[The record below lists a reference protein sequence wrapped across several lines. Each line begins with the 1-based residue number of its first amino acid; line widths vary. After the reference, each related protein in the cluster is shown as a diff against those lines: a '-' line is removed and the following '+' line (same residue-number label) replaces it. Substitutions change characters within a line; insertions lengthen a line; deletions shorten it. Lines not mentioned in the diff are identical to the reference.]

1 MKCIVID
8 DEPLGRKGMGLLIDE
23 IPSLSLEENFGSV
36 VDAGAYLQSNQVD
49 LIFLDIEMPR
59 MNGIDFLRNLINPP
73 MVIFTTAYPQY
84 ALEGFELDVVD
95 YLVKPIRFER
105 FFKAIT
111 KAQAIYN
118 LSKGNSSGAGMA
130 ALAITDDDHVY
141 VRADRKF
148 VKLYLKDI
156 NVIEGLK
163 DYSIIHTGGERTVT
177 AMNLKT
183 IENQLPPDTFIRVNK
198 SYIVN
203 KNHISQVDSDVIF
216 VGPRQIPVGERYRQ
230 DFFDRVIKDHWI
242 KR

>member
-8 DEPLGRKGMGLLIDE
+8 DEPLGRQGIQMLVDEMPNVELLKE
-23 IPSLSLEENFGSV
+23 FGNPV
-36 VDAGAYLQSNQVD
+36 EAGAYLQENEVD

-59 MNGIDFLRNLINPP
+59 MSGIDFLRNLHNPP

-111 KAQAIYN
+111 KAQAIKNAMDGVEEANNY
-118 LSKGNSSGAGMA
+118 AMA
-130 ALAITDDDHVY
+130 DDDHVF
-141 VRADRKF
+141 VRADRKYI
-148 VKLYLKDI
+148 KLYLKDI
-156 NVIEGLK
+156 DTIEGLK
-163 DYSIIHTGGERTVT
+163 DYSIIHTNGEKTIT

-183 IENQLPPDTFIRVNK
+183 IEGQLPHDVFIRVNK

-203 KNHISQVDSDVIF
+203 KNHISQVESDNIY
-216 VGPRQIPVGERYRQ
+216 VGERQVPIGERYRQ
-230 DFFDRVIKDHWI
+230 DFFDRVIKDKWI

>member
-1 MKCIVID
+1 MNCIVID
-8 DEPLGRKGMGLLIDE
+8 DEPLGRKGMALLIDE
-23 IPSLSLEENFGSV
+23 LPSLDLVESFGSV
-36 VDAGAYLQSNQVD
+36 IDAGAYLQANQVD

-59 MNGIDFLRNLINPP
+59 MSGIDFLKTLSNPP

-84 ALEGFELDVVD
+84 AVDGFELDVVD
-95 YLVKPIRFER
+95 YLVKPMRFER
-105 FFKAIT
+105 FFKAVT
-111 KAQAIYN
+111 KAQALQN
-118 LSKGNSSGAGMA
+118 LSKGLKNGSA
-130 ALAITDDDHVY
+130 AMAITDDDHVY

-163 DYSIIHTGGERTVT
+163 DYSIIHTGADRTVT

-203 KNHISQVDSDVIF
+203 KNHISQVESDVI
-216 VGPRQIPVGERYRQ
+216 VIGEKQIPVGERYRQ
-230 DFFDRVIKDHWI
+230 EFFERVIKDKWI

>member
-8 DEPLGRKGMGLLIDE
+8 DEPLGRQGVEMLVGE
-23 IPSLSLEENFGSV
+23 IPDLELLSSFSNAVEAGNFLQTH
-36 VDAGAYLQSNQVD
+36 GAD

-59 MNGIDFLRNLINPP
+59 MSGIDFLRNLPNAP

-105 FFKAIT
+105 FFKAVT
-111 KAQAIYN
+111 KARAVHNAILGLN
-118 LSKGNSSGAGMA
+118 DANNNF
-130 ALAITDDDHVY
+130 AITDDDHVF

-156 NVIEGLK
+156 DVIEGLK
-163 DYSIIHTGGERTVT
+163 DYSIIHTNGDKTIT

-183 IENQLPPDTFIRVNK
+183 IEGQLPPDLFVRVNK

-203 KNHISQVDSDVIF
+203 KNHISLVESDNLHIGKKQVPI
-216 VGPRQIPVGERYRQ
+216 GERYRQ

>member
-118 LSKGNSSGAGMA
+118 LSKGNSGGAGMA

-183 IENQLPPDTFIRVNK
+183 SENQIPPDTFIRVNK

-203 KNHISQVDSDVIF
+203 KNH
-216 VGPRQIPVGERYRQ
+216 
-230 DFFDRVIKDHWI
+230 
-242 KR
+242 